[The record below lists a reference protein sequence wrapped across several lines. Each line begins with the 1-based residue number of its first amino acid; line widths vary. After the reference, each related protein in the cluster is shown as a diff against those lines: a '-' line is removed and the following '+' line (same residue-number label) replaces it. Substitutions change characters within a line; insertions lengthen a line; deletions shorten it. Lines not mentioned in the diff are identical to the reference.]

1 MKDIRK
7 YLNLTDAAVAQFWE
21 TRTTAAQRQGSATGV
36 RDQGE
41 RTAVTA
47 GNHLDGFEH
56 LCREILGD
64 ASDGKCKFHIGK
76 SAPTLPGFFRPTK
89 CWDIVATIEEKL
101 VAVIEFKS
109 QAGPSFGNNFNNRTE
124 EALGSASDFWTAY
137 REGAFGKENRPF
149 LGWIM
154 LLEDCDKSNQ
164 PVKINSP
171 IFPSFREFENASY
184 AKRYDLL
191 CSKLIQENLYTHAA
205 LITSKRGGGKAS
217 CLSDQTSISSFI
229 KVMYGAAMGF

>member
-1 MKDIRK
+1 MKDLNR
-7 YLNLTDAAVAQFWE
+7 YLDLTDHATKQYWE
-21 TRTTAAQRQGSATGV
+21 TRTNAADRQGTTTGV

-41 RTAVTA
+41 RSAVTA

-56 LCREILGD
+56 LCREILSD
-64 ASDGKCKFHIGK
+64 ATDGKCTFHIGK

-124 EALGSASDFWTAY
+124 EALGSASDFWTAF
-137 REGAFGKENRPF
+137 REGAFGKQNRPF

-164 PVKINSP
+164 PVKVNSP
-171 IFPSFREFENASY
+171 LFPSFREFENASY

-191 CSKLIQENLYTHAA
+191 CSKLIQENLYSHAA
-205 LITSKRGGGKAS
+205 LI
-217 CLSDQTSISSFI
+217 LSLIHI
-229 KVMYGAAMGF
+229 

>member
-1 MKDIRK
+1 MKNIEK
-7 YLNLTDAAVAQFWE
+7 YLELTDYATRQYWE
-21 TRTTAAQRQGSATGV
+21 IRTTAADKQGNTSGI

-41 RTAVTA
+41 RSAVTA

-56 LCREILGD
+56 LCREILSD
-64 ASDGKCKFHIGK
+64 ATEGKCAFHIGK

-89 CWDIVATIEEKL
+89 CWDIVATIDEKL
-101 VAVIEFKS
+101 IAVIEFKS

-124 EALGSASDFWTAY
+124 EALGSAHDFWTAY
-137 REGAFGKENRPF
+137 REGAFGKQNRPF

-164 PVKINSP
+164 PVKVNSP
-171 IFPSFREFENASY
+171 IYPSFSEFENASY
-184 AKRYDLL
+184 ARRYDLL

-205 LITSKRGGGKAS
+205 LITSRRGGSKAGFIS
-217 CLSDQTSISSFI
+217 EQTSVTSFI
-229 KVMYGAAMGF
+229 KVLYGAAMGF

>member
-1 MKDIRK
+1 MELQK
-7 YLNLTDAAVAQFWE
+7 YLDLTDAAIAQYWE
-21 TRTTAAQRQGSATGV
+21 TRTTAASRQGTTSGV

-41 RTAVTA
+41 RSAVTA
-47 GNHLDGFEH
+47 GNHLVGFEH
-56 LCREILGD
+56 LCQMILSD

-89 CWDIVATIEEKL
+89 CWDIVATIEDKL

-124 EALGSASDFWTAY
+124 EALGSATDFWTAF
-137 REGAFGKENRPF
+137 REGAFGKQSRPF

-154 LLEDCDKSNQ
+154 LLEDCKKSNQ
-164 PVKINSP
+164 PVKVNSP
-171 IFPSFREFENASY
+171 IYPSFSEFKNASY
-184 AKRYDLL
+184 AQRYDLL
-191 CSKLIQENLYTHAA
+191 CSKLIQDNLYSHAA
-205 LITSKRGGGKAS
+205 LITSRRGGSKAGS
-217 CLSDQTSISSFI
+217 LSEQTSIDSFI

>member
-1 MKDIRK
+1 MTDIQK
-7 YLNLTDAAVAQFWE
+7 YLNLTDAAVKQYWE
-21 TRTTAAQRQGSATGV
+21 TRITAAQKQGTTTGV

-41 RTAVTA
+41 RSAVTA
-47 GNHLDGFEH
+47 GNHLDGFER
-56 LCREILGD
+56 LCREILSD
-64 ASDGKCKFHIGK
+64 ASNGKCKFHIGK

-137 REGAFGKENRPF
+137 REGAFGKQSRPF

-154 LLEDCDKSNQ
+154 LLEDCDKSNK
-164 PVKINSP
+164 PVKVNSP
-171 IFPSFREFENASY
+171 IYPSFPEFVNASY
-184 AKRYDLL
+184 AQRYDLL
-191 CSKLIQENLYTHAA
+191 CSKLIQENLYSHAA
-205 LITSKRGGGKAS
+205 LITSKRGGSKADS
-217 CLSDQTSISSFI
+217 LSDQTSINSFI
-229 KVMYGAAMGF
+229 KVMYGAIMGF